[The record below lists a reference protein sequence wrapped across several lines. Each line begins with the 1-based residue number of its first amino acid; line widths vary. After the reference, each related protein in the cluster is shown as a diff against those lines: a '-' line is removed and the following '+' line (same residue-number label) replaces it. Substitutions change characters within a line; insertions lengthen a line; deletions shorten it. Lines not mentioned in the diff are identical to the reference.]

1 MRRIVV
7 LGILAL
13 ALALGLALGAMLNDS
28 ETALADPT
36 PGSYIQLP
44 VLGYVGNSNSGV
56 DYVIEAQN
64 VGETWTKIALL
75 LFAEAQPYCEPQV
88 QAPFKLECTG
98 LLKPGSS
105 WIWASNALSRSAK
118 SAIAFSFNPFYIDCY
133 DFLPLTTKPWPFS
146 LSTTTWSYMGSAP
159 MPLISQNPIPPV
171 GYFPFFWPSAE
182 RWAGEPLAVEVVRKA
197 PAPGNANMVVSSAY
211 SGLSPIM
218 EGVYDPGF
226 GGYAFYAPVV
236 YSGFMGM
243 NSTLYIQN
251 SGDECTS
258 LELWFKAQDDC
269 LRAMVCE
276 VMALAPGYTA
286 QFNAQSCV
294 PPGFVGSV
302 WIRSTQPLGIVV
314 DQLGSNT
321 LMSYNG
327 RAASLYGIYPHGLDD
342 DLWYL
347 YNGGGSQIAYGPLM
361 YREYNG
367 WDTRVYV
374 QNMSGVYAAKV
385 KVYFVDHS
393 GGIITTLVD
402 WVCPRGEQTFFLPM
416 VNNLPG
422 QYVGAIRVESQMW
435 ETPGEFPVAAPNI
448 AAVAELVQYSSAA
461 RQTPL
466 QAVAYNL
473 IPQEQAYIW
482 QVGCGRGGTDLCWRS
497 IDEPHAQSGVG
508 VIAIPS
514 FLQRGNQL
522 GIQTELAI
530 QNIVPKPGFTDF
542 AIFVYDQ
549 NGLLD
554 FVCEKLNE
562 KQVEYID
569 LSKWGWINPGFK
581 GSAVISATF
590 WEHDVFDGD
599 GDFVRNVVGLGAI
612 KVERFVPT
620 GNVPMAGDVAAAS
633 EGFPIMFS
641 EYDHFGS
648 FAPRFD
654 WEGWVPICPGQP
666 TWEHNTQP

>member
-13 ALALGLALGAMLNDS
+13 ALALGLALGAMLHDS

-36 PGSYIQLP
+36 PGMYVQLP

-75 LFAEAQPYCEPQV
+75 LFAEAQPYCEPQM
-88 QAPFKLECTG
+88 AGPFKLECTG

-105 WIWASNALSRSAK
+105 WIWASNALSKSAK
-118 SAIAFSFNPFYIDCY
+118 SAIAFSFNPKYIDCY
-133 DFLPLTTKPWPFS
+133 DFVPLTSKAWPFG
-146 LSTTTWSYMGSAP
+146 LSTTTFVYP
-159 MPLISQNPIPPV
+159 PNTTTTRPLIGTNPIPPV
-171 GYFPFFWPSAE
+171 GYFPFQWPAAE
-182 RWAGEPLAVEVVRKA
+182 PWAGEPLAVEVVRKA

-218 EGVYDPGF
+218 EGTYDPVF

-243 NSTLYIQN
+243 NSMLYIQN

-269 LRAMVCE
+269 LRAQVCE

-327 RAASLYGIYPHGLDD
+327 RAASQNYTSSRLDFM
-342 DLWYL
+342 
-347 YNGGGSQIAYGPLM
+347 GGGSQVAYGPLM

-435 ETPGEFPVAAPNI
+435 ETPGEYAVYAPNI

-482 QVGCGRGGTDLCWRS
+482 QVGQGYGGT
-497 IDEPHAQSGVG
+497 ASGVG

-549 NGLLD
+549 NGLID

-569 LSKWGWINPGFK
+569 LSKWGWIQPGFK

-590 WEHDVFDGD
+590 WEHEVFDPYGK
-599 GDFVRNVVGLGAI
+599 FVRNVVGLGAI

-620 GNVPMAGDVAAAS
+620 ASMPVAGDVAAAS
-633 EGFPIMFS
+633 EGFPIMS
-641 EYDHFGS
+641 SQDGQLGHFR
-648 FAPRFD
+648 PYFD
-654 WEGWVPICPGQP
+654 WEGFRPVCPGQP
-666 TWEHNTQP
+666 YNRADHP